1 MENLYSLKIKTRDK
15 EYMMGIRFCFI
26 VLIAFAAGASGQT
39 VKSSIEFYDTITNK
53 KMGEV
58 GSSGSVTGSTFF
70 IEENGT
76 KRVVIS
82 KDTVSVDGHIK
93 ATSFTGNGS
102 KLTGVTVDSISWDK
116 IKNMPAGFADGV
128 DNSGAASVDS
138 VKRCAISDSSKTTG
152 SVSWKNIKDIPTG
165 FADGVDNA
173 GSGEVPVI
181 DSVRVSKVADSSKTV
196 KDGSI
201 TKEKFA
207 LTMKINA
214 DSLGGVAASKFSQA
228 DHTHTGFY
236 SKTET
241 DAMMSTV
248 NYSYSETTSYSVNG
262 FNAGATIAAATITVN
277 APTSGKIIII
287 GNANVY
293 FENASTGSYMI
304 VGGIMNSMTASIEPN
319 TILIGQ
325 AGIMM
330 SWSQTRVF
338 NVATGSHT
346 FYLNFS

>member
-116 IKNMPAGFADGV
+116 IKNMPA
-128 DNSGAASVDS
+128 
-138 VKRCAISDSSKTTG
+138 
-152 SVSWKNIKDIPTG
+152 G

-346 FYLNFS
+346 FYLNFSNK